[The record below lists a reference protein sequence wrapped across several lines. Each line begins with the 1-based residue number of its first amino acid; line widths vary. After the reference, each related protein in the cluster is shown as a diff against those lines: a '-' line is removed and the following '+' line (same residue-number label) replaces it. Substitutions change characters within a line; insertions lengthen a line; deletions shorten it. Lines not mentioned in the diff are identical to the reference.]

1 MTRVSV
7 RNACAKRRSDVSA
20 MQDQNDGAAGGG
32 GGVLLVVLAA
42 GVVGGADGGDGAATA
57 VAVLLLLL
65 LLLMVLMVVVLMLLM
80 LLMVVVVVVVVL
92 LLLVVMVVVLLT
104 LSRPQSQHAPPR
116 ASQPPR
122 ATTPVSPA
130 HAHNTNTATETHT
143 DRHVDT
149 HPTET
154 KRFCSHVFSQCS
166 MLSSSFS
173 SNRRVSF
180 AENTIDQY
188 QIQASVVATA
198 NRILAVFVVNM
209 CGLFCCFF
217 YRTSTAAI
225 FSSSVTAAADLPSSP
240 YTIRTF
246 VSFCSVRFATK
257 LHSAQNEITLS

>member
-1 MTRVSV
+1 M
-7 RNACAKRRSDVSA
+7 
-20 MQDQNDGAAGGG
+20 
-32 GGVLLVVLAA
+32 VLA
-42 GVVGGADGGDGAATA
+42 
-57 VAVLLLLL
+57 
-65 LLLMVLMVVVLMLLM
+65 LMVLVV
-80 LLMVVVVVVVVL
+80 
-92 LLLVVMVVVLLT
+92 VVVLLT
-104 LSRPQSQHAPPR
+104 LSRPQSQHAPPH

-188 QIQASVVATA
+188 QIQASVLQP
-198 NRILAVFVVNM
+198 RIAFWLFSVVNM
-209 CGLFCCFF
+209 CGLFCSFLN
-217 YRTSTAAI
+217 RTSTAAI

-257 LHSAQNEITLS
+257 LHSARNETTLSWRTRGVSVPNAKCQMQLCPQNLSLCLGL

>member
-1 MTRVSV
+1 
-7 RNACAKRRSDVSA
+7 
-20 MQDQNDGAAGGG
+20 
-32 GGVLLVVLAA
+32 
-42 GVVGGADGGDGAATA
+42 
-57 VAVLLLLL
+57 
-65 LLLMVLMVVVLMLLM
+65 MV
-80 LLMVVVVVVVVL
+80 
-92 LLLVVMVVVLLT
+92 LLLVVVLVVVLVMVLALMVLVVVVVLLT

-173 SNRRVSF
+173 SNCRVSF

-188 QIQASVVATA
+188 QIQASGC
-198 NRILAVFVVNM
+198 NRESHFG
-209 CGLFCCFF
+209 CFCCEYVWSILLFF
-217 YRTSTAAI
+217 IAPR
-225 FSSSVTAAADLPSSP
+225 LQRSSP
-240 YTIRTF
+240 PVTPPQLICRCRPTRLVRF
-246 VSFCSVRFATK
+246 VSFRFVRFATE
-257 LHSAQNEITLS
+257 LYSAQNEITLS